1 MRSLSAS
8 AGSWLVISFLFS
20 VVQVLKLTPIEVSPL
35 DKEEPPASFIQLSPS
50 SFWDLHANRHIASDK
65 RRGDFEEESNR
76 DHQWLA
82 GC

>member
-1 MRSLSAS
+1 MR
-8 AGSWLVISFLFS
+8 
-20 VVQVLKLTPIEVSPL
+20 EVSPL
-35 DKEEPPASFIQLSPS
+35 DKEEPPAEFIQLSPS
-50 SFWDLHANRHIASDK
+50 SCWDLHANRHIASDK